1 MRFTILASNIALSK
15 PLFSIM
21 SMNVTNYIEIVESFF
36 YFILKR
42 LNKNDSW
49 NSASI
54 EQIGQLVEIHLQ
66 VNVFV
71 MWKILE

>member
-36 YFILKR
+36 NFILK
-42 LNKNDSW
+42 K
-49 NSASI
+49 A
-54 EQIGQLVEIHLQ
+54 
-66 VNVFV
+66 
-71 MWKILE
+71 K